1 MLTFARTSPRYGPYM
16 HGQGPVVYYDP
27 LTRTS
32 NGTRLLYHSAL
43 DTLGQRRVIYPFL
56 PDETTD
62 FTWDVRATRDLAIV
76 KTLKS
81 NVFAKY
87 DRVMDDAI
95 IKEIFRPDGGLSAT
109 WEFIHKI
116 ERMWL
121 NDPDWNA
128 GEYII
133 WRPYDR
139 NHKAYAVDILK
150 ITVNGEEWSPEFRG
164 YTAYHVLNVVTQTDG
179 TPTWQIEKNQERWA
193 VNELQVWLRIR
204 AEELPQAN
212 LFAVGGSDT
221 EEVGLFNINELP

>member
-16 HGQGPVVYYDP
+16 HGSHIAAYYNP
-27 LTRTS
+27 LS
-32 NGTRLLYHSAL
+32 NSVNGTRLLYHNAL
-43 DTLGQRRVIYPFL
+43 DTLEQRRAIYPWL

-62 FTWDVRATRDLAIV
+62 FTWDVRATRDLAIS

-87 DRVMDDAI
+87 DRVIEDALV
-95 IKEIFRPDGGLSAT
+95 KEIFRPDGGLSAT

-121 NDPDWNA
+121 NDPDWDN
-128 GEYII
+128 GEFII

-150 ITVNGEEWSPEFRG
+150 ITVNGEEWNPEYRG
-164 YTAYHVLNVVTQTDG
+164 YSARHIIDVVRQTDG
-179 TPTWQIEKNQERWA
+179 TPTITMQDSQERWA
-193 VNELQVWLRIR
+193 VNELQIWLRIR

-221 EEVGLFNINELP
+221 GEAGLFNINE